1 MLTPNIVDVLIEQNG
16 VIKRDGK
23 NFRLYLN
30 DNPKESISVNFLRR
44 LSKYLKRDGNK
55 WVWNK

>member
-30 DNPKESISVNFLRR
+30 DNPKESVNVNLLRR

>member
-23 NFRLYLN
+23 KFRLYLN
-30 DNPKESISVNFLRR
+30 DNPKESVSVNLLRR